1 MPPSDFRDPCS
12 KSTWASNSIGFF
24 EQLFGLLFEQTM
36 IALIWFSSV
45 KFFVY
50 VLSQLGMMH
59 AKANPPEHSRMNTI
73 KLGMLLPHEVASSLY
88 HFRSGEL
95 FYSLLAGTPEE
106 IGSKSSIINVFG
118 QLEVLNQFK
127 IKLCMLL
134 YAFTILYAVCM
145 CMGLPWPGQ
154 CFVLGKQPRLS

>member
-1 MPPSDFRDPCS
+1 M
-12 KSTWASNSIGFF
+12 
-24 EQLFGLLFEQTM
+24 
-36 IALIWFSSV
+36 
-45 KFFVY
+45 Y

-154 CFVLGKQPRLS
+154 CFVLGKQPRLSWGIANMLGRNRTNLHGQSFCISPLWRRCWNNWC